1 VSQAA
6 PSQSSPAPVPDRPAI
21 LIIDDE
27 PAVRN
32 VTRTLLERAGYRVL
46 TASSGEEGLE
56 VYQANTAAIGLVVLD
71 LTMPRMS
78 GKEVLNALTRIG
90 PDVRVIVASG
100 YSHPDGMP
108 SGENVAGFLHK
119 PFRFDE
125 LLTLVRRAT
134 PGT

>member
-1 VSQAA
+1 VSQPAPHQPASHAA
-6 PSQSSPAPVPDRPAI
+6 PERPAI

-46 TASSGEEGLE
+46 TAASGAEGLE
-56 VYQANTAAIGLVVLD
+56 VYGANASTIGLVVLD

-78 GKEVLNALTRIG
+78 GKEVLLELQRLGGNV
-90 PDVRVIVASG
+90 PVILASG
-100 YSHPDGMP
+100 YSHPDSLP
-108 SGENVAGFLHK
+108 SGPNIAGFLHK

-125 LLTLVRRAT
+125 LLAVIRRAA
-134 PGT
+134 P